1 MIIESTRFGQ
11 LDVSETDII
20 KFPEGLCGFPD
31 EKSFVL
37 IHHEV
42 DSPFSF
48 LQSASEPNLTFIM
61 LETLNLS
68 KEYEFTLSDEIV
80 AELNLSTDN
89 PPQVFNIVTN
99 NGKVDD
105 MTVNLMAPVVVNL
118 QQSMGKQV
126 VLEDVGYKTRHRIFI
141 EGAYEILKQSQK

>member
-11 LDVSETDII
+11 LDVSETDVI
-20 KFPEGLCGFPD
+20 KFPQGLCGFPD

-37 IHHEV
+37 IAHQP

-61 LETLNLS
+61 LETLSLA
-68 KEYEFTLSDEIV
+68 KEYEFTLNDQTV

-89 PPQVFNIVTN
+89 PPQIFNIVTN
-99 NGKVDD
+99 QGKAED
-105 MTVNLMAPVVVNL
+105 MTVNLLAPIVINV
-118 QQSMGKQV
+118 QQSLAQQV
-126 VLEDVGYKTRHRIFI
+126 VLENVDYKISHRIFV
-141 EGAYEILKQSQK
+141 EGAYQIMKQGTK